1 MSNILD
7 PIRFPLHG
15 SRLIEASAGTGKT
28 YTLAALYVRLVLGH
42 GNDDGNGPEKML
54 LPPDILV
61 VTFTEAATRELRERI
76 RARLA
81 DAALCFAGRLP
92 VQDNDMFLQ
101 QLMREYPQQ
110 DHAACAARLDA
121 AAQWMDEAAIY
132 TIHGFCNRML
142 RQHAFDSGSLFT
154 MELKK
159 DEQQLREQAT
169 MDYWRTFFYDMDE
182 QCTAALL
189 KQWPTPTQLIKAVRP
204 MLGNQGYFSEELRRP
219 EEIIRQ
225 ITSEREAVLND
236 LRDRWSQWTGDLLS
250 KFEAAWESKRLLRS
264 KPSRSA
270 DIGKWFKKIISW
282 LETPEQLSPELEG
295 SVFFERINS
304 ASLSAAS
311 DKIPEIVSH
320 PAVAAIEELRGIDQR
335 LPDLKAALLPHA
347 GKWISERLDQYKR
360 AHGMIGYDDM
370 LSRLRDALIGPHGA
384 RLAAIIRQQFPVAM
398 IDEFQDTDPVQ
409 YQVFSTLYARQPG
422 CAWLMIGDPKQAI
435 YAFRGADIHTY
446 LAARRATEDSLYTLD
461 KNFRSA
467 KGLVEA
473 ANHLFEYASS
483 YPDGSFLYRD
493 IPFTPVQANDRAERL
508 MIDGQPCDAMT
519 LWQLENEGDD
529 PSMAKGQYLHEMAQ
543 RSASEIV
550 RLLNLASSGRCGFDE
565 NGSISALRPAD
576 IAILVRD
583 GGEAANIRAALS
595 ERGLRSV
602 YLSDKDSVFDSTEA
616 ADLLCWLQAA
626 AQPESEQKIRAA
638 LATSTLALSW
648 QQLDE
653 LGQDEQKWEAKVD
666 QFHLYHHQWQR
677 HGVLPMIRALLRD
690 YQVPAR
696 LLNAG
701 DERGLTNLLHL
712 AELAQRAAG
721 QLDGE
726 LALVRWLAESI
737 DSGDEDAGEDHILRL
752 ESDAD
757 LIRIVTIHKSK
768 GLEYPLVFLPFICT
782 FRAQDGKHLPLAFHD
797 DDNSLR
803 LTLTPSI
810 NDIQRAERE
819 RLAEDLR
826 LLYVAVTRARH
837 ACWLGIAPMR
847 IGNSKNRTDLPRSA
861 IGYVLTGGNELQP
874 NQLGK
879 PLSALASDCDHIA
892 LQPAP
897 ESNQIA
903 AVFGSDTPTLAAAR
917 SYQAPAT
924 EHWWIASYS
933 ALEPEAISAGETP
946 RHVRDEVISE
956 EKHQIDVLPVPAAQE
971 NSIHTFV
978 RGPQAGTFLHGLL
991 EWACTQDFT
1000 KLAEQRRDEFRLQL
1014 QRRCQVPGW
1023 EDYQQILD
1031 QWFGDYL
1038 QTALPFADQSLCLAN
1053 LPRHQCQPEM
1063 EFWIQSTTVSTTALD
1078 QLVRRYVLPGQP
1090 RPALREDM
1098 LNGML
1103 KGFIDLVFVD
1113 QGRYFVADYKSNW
1126 LGPDNSSYSNS
1137 AMAEAV
1143 LEKRYD
1149 VQLCLYLLALHRLLR
1164 SRLGKSYQP
1173 KHQLGGA
1180 ALLFLRGLYSES
1192 RGVFFQAPISELI
1205 DALDSLFRGQPVPE
1219 SADVI

>member
-7 PIRFPLHG
+7 PIAFPLHG

-42 GNDDGNGPEKML
+42 GDGPKKML

-61 VTFTEAATRELRERI
+61 VTFTEAATRELRDRI

-81 DAALCFAGRLP
+81 EAALCFAGRQP
-92 VQDNDMFLQ
+92 VQDNDAFLK
-101 QLMREYPQQ
+101 QLLQEYPQQ
-110 DHAACAARLDA
+110 EHAACAARLDA

-154 MELKK
+154 LELNQ

-169 MDYWRTFFYDMDE
+169 MDYWRTFFYDMDDE
-182 QCTAALL
+182 CTATLL
-189 KQWPTPTQLIKAVRP
+189 EQWPTPAQLTKAVRP
-204 MLGNQGYFSEELRRP
+204 MLGNQQHFVEEQRLP
-219 EEIIRQ
+219 AEIIRQ
-225 ITSEREAVLND
+225 ISDERDAILND
-236 LRDRWSQWTGDLLS
+236 LRDRWGAWAVELLD
-250 KFEAAWESKRLLRS
+250 KLEAAWESKRLAKS
-264 KPSRSA
+264 KPSASA
-270 DIGKWFKKIISW
+270 HIRKWFEKIIEWAGNEQTSPT
-282 LETPEQLSPELEG
+282 LEE
-295 SVFFERINS
+295 SVFFERINV

-311 DKIPEIVSH
+311 DRIPEIINH
-320 PAVAAIEELRGIDQR
+320 PAIAVVDELYGIDER
-335 LPDLKAALLPHA
+335 LPNLKAALLPHA
-347 GKWISERLDQYKR
+347 GQWISERLDQYKR
-360 AHGMIGYDDM
+360 RHGMIGYDDM
-370 LSRLRDALIGPHGA
+370 LSRLRDALIGPHGS
-384 RLAAIIRQQFPVAM
+384 RLAGIIRQQFPVAM

-409 YQVFSTLYARQPG
+409 YQVFSTLYENQPDS
-422 CAWLMIGDPKQAI
+422 AWLMIGDPKQAI

-446 LAARRATEDSLYTLD
+446 LAARRATEDRLYTLD

-473 ANHLFEYASS
+473 ANHLFEYASH
-483 YPDGSFLYRD
+483 YPKGSFLYRD
-493 IPFTPVQANDRAERL
+493 IPFMPVQANDRVEKL
-508 MIDGQPCDAMT
+508 LIDGQPADAMT
-519 LWQLENEGDD
+519 LWQLDSGEDD
-529 PSMAKGQYLHEMAQ
+529 PSMAKGQYLQEMAQ

-550 RLLNLASSGRCGFDE
+550 RLLNLASGGRCGFDKD
-565 NGSISALRPAD
+565 GSLTALRPAD
-576 IAILVRD
+576 IAVLVRD
-583 GGEAANIRAALS
+583 GGEAANIRSALS

-602 YLSDKDSVFDSTEA
+602 YLSDKDRVFDSAEA

-626 AQPESEQKIRAA
+626 AEPESEQKIRAA
-638 LATSTLALSW
+638 LATATLALSW

-653 LGQDEQKWEAKVD
+653 LSQNEQMWEAKVD
-666 QFHLYHHQWQR
+666 QFHQYHRQWQR

-690 YQVPAR
+690 YHVPAR
-696 LLNAG
+696 LLGAG
-701 DERGLTNLLHL
+701 NERALTNLLHL

-726 LALVRWLAESI
+726 LALVRWLTESLEA
-737 DSGDEDAGEDHILRL
+737 DSDSSEDNILRL

-797 DDNSLR
+797 ESNALR
-803 LTLTPSI
+803 LTLTPGKEE
-810 NDIQRAERE
+810 IQRADQE

-861 IGYVLTGGNELQP
+861 IGYVLTAGEDLQP
-874 NQLGK
+874 MQLNER
-879 PLSALASDCDHIA
+879 LQALASGCKHIA

-897 ESNQIA
+897 QSNQVTALSGGA
-903 AVFGSDTPTLAAAR
+903 AVPLAAAR
-917 SYQAPAT
+917 CYQAAPA

-933 ALEPEAISAGETP
+933 ALEPESVNAGETP
-946 RHVRDEVISE
+946 RDVRDEVIAE
-956 EKHQIDVLPVPAAQE
+956 EKQQSDSAPTTAPQD
-971 NSIHTFV
+971 NSIHAFV

-991 EWACTQDFT
+991 EWACTQDFST
-1000 KLAEQRRDEFRLQL
+1000 LFEQRRDEFRQQL
-1014 QRRCQVPGW
+1014 QRRCRVPGW
-1023 EDYQQILD
+1023 EDHQPMLD

-1038 QTALPFADQSLCLAN
+1038 QTPLPFANQTLRLAD
-1053 LPRHQCQPEM
+1053 LPRNQCQPEM
-1063 EFWIQSTTVSTTALD
+1063 EFWIQSTTVSTEALD

-1090 RPALREDM
+1090 RPALRHDM

-1126 LGPDNSSYSNS
+1126 LGPDNSSYSQT

-1143 LEKRYD
+1143 LDKRYD

-1164 SRLGKSYQP
+1164 SRLGAAYQP
-1173 KHQLGGA
+1173 QQHLGGA
-1180 ALLFLRGLYSES
+1180 SLLFLRGLYSDS
-1192 RGVFFQAPISELI
+1192 RGVFFQSPSSELI
-1205 DALDSLFRGQPVPE
+1205 DALDALFRGQPVPE